1 MDFQSIASYIPPIS
15 ACFSFVILATQFCI
29 ALRRVKP
36 SSTSVLEQD
45 FDYGPEYA
53 QSVRRSKI
61 LQRVRFVLC
70 LVLVVLSVS
79 LLALDRNP
87 NGLDRVEIFF
97 STFFIYTSL
106 LSLLTFFPSTA
117 SHNWSSTASIHL
129 TSLHAIAFL
138 TLTSIDISP
147 LAYTHPPSSPSTH
160 LSIVDWL
167 KYTRVTLLFLSGALI
182 PVLLPRRYVPL
193 DPSNPHPPA
202 LHQISSYFSFAYFT
216 FLDPLVWKAFKN
228 ENKNGNGKEGEKG
241 GFGWE
246 DIPRLAE
253 DDKTEYLS
261 KHSFHVLD
269 PVMSG
274 RKRNFSWSLIILFST
289 SNPHSSPPPTNVA
302 FVHSEKQYLIMTAVT
317 LLQATTDFAW
327 PLATNRI
334 LAYLESPPSPQN
346 RTETQESNIR
356 PWVWILWLTIGPI
369 FGTLLNEIYLYY
381 QTVVFAKTQAL
392 ITQLLLVHSL
402 RVRLNTT
409 NASNSTSTSSHSD
422 DVPSTEVP
430 ETDTKK
436 ASDEKEDY
444 IGKINNL
451 MTGDVDL
458 LITFQEWMRPLILV
472 IHAMMCMLILYFI
485 LGWSALVGLATMLLC
500 LPIPGYLGTRILIV
514 QEGRMKKADSR
525 IAAVTQMM
533 NVIRM
538 VKLFAWERKVEGRIY
553 DKRQEELREIFRNV
567 VLDCISIMANVF
579 IPMATKVVT
588 YAVYTLVMG
597 EDLIASKVFSSLVL
611 FNILDH
617 DMHTMFWIITGIL
630 RGKVSLDRVGEFL
643 NSGELLD
650 SNLPVVSA
658 TDRGITTPTTTTTT
672 TTPIPNPR
680 SHRKFTLR
688 IPHTLSFPPSSKTLI
703 YGPTA
708 SGKTSLLMA
717 LLGEMYFSPSA
728 PGGYYRLPRNGDGGG
743 VAYAA
748 QETWV
753 LNDTIRENIL
763 FGAAYDEERFERVIW
778 ETGLRQDLDGFE
790 GGDMT
795 EVGERGIT
803 LSGGQKA
810 RITLARALY
819 SRASVLLL
827 DDVLSALDVHTAQWV
842 ARNCLGGELIKGRTI
857 LLVTNNV
864 ALCEPFANYVVG
876 IEEGVVGRLRTVREA
891 MKGGLGKESREAL
904 KETERKEE
912 GVIDKPSD
920 GLSKGDEA
928 ENLKKSDGKLIVA
941 EEMPEG
947 HLSWAAAR
955 LWFVH
960 LGGPLFFTLVA
971 IMLLLQSVFGLGGNW
986 FLGWWSSQYVDPPSG
1001 GVPSG
1006 LYLGIYTIIAV
1017 LDISILIVNFA
1028 YFEIGGIRA
1037 SRSLHQNLIKSVL
1050 SATLRWLDTVPISRV
1065 IARCAQDF
1073 QIIDGVL
1080 PNNAFIVFW
1089 ESTRLTTYFITIVVS
1104 AGYVTLVPGVI
1115 VIALGLTFGQIYIKA
1130 QLPLKRMRSNA
1141 RSPVLSHVGA
1151 ALHGLVSIRAY
1162 GAQESVLKESF
1173 ARIDLYTH
1181 VSRTYMNL
1189 NRWIGIR
1196 TKTLGSLFTGA
1207 VAAYLV
1213 YGRDLSSGRVGFTLS
1228 LIAAWTDM
1236 LLSWIR
1242 EFNDLEVQGNS
1253 IERIKDFLDIDHEPE
1268 PTEEGKVAAYWP
1280 ASGELRVEN
1289 LSARY
1294 SADGPV
1300 VLKNISFS
1308 LKSGQRMGI
1317 VGRTGAGKS
1326 SMALALLRAI
1336 PTTGNV
1342 LYDGI
1347 DTSKINLDI
1356 LRSNITIIPQHPE
1369 LLVGNIRENLDP
1381 FGEHEDVT
1389 LNDALRAAGLYSIQ
1403 GDDSDGKIGLD
1414 TDVSN
1419 GGSNFSQGQRQIL
1432 ALARAILRGSKIVIL
1447 DEATAAID
1455 HQTDHAIQE
1464 SLRTEFKDATVITVA
1479 HRLQTIMNSDKI
1491 MVLDKGEVVEFDS
1504 PSALLCR
1511 NGGFF
1516 KSLVNESP
1524 DREELI
1530 RAARVSLLT

>member
-1 MDFQSIASYIPPIS
+1 
-15 ACFSFVILATQFCI
+15 
-29 ALRRVKP
+29 
-36 SSTSVLEQD
+36 
-45 FDYGPEYA
+45 
-53 QSVRRSKI
+53 
-61 LQRVRFVLC
+61 
-70 LVLVVLSVS
+70 
-79 LLALDRNP
+79 
-87 NGLDRVEIFF
+87 
-97 STFFIYTSL
+97 
-106 LSLLTFFPSTA
+106 
-117 SHNWSSTASIHL
+117 
-129 TSLHAIAFL
+129 
-138 TLTSIDISP
+138 
-147 LAYTHPPSSPSTH
+147 
-160 LSIVDWL
+160 L
-167 KYTRVTLLFLSGALI
+167 KYTRVALLFLSGVLI
-182 PVLLPRRYVPL
+182 PLLLPRRYVPL
-193 DPSNPHPPA
+193 DPSHPQPPA
-202 LHQISSYFSFAYFT
+202 LHQISSYLSFAYFT

-228 ENKNGNGKEGEKG
+228 ENKNGKGREGEKG
-241 GFGWE
+241 GFGWD

-261 KHSFHVLD
+261 RHSFHVLD

-274 RKRNFSWSLIILFST
+274 RKRNFSWSLIILFK
-289 SNPHSSPPPTNVA
+289 
-302 FVHSEKQYLIMTAVT
+302 KQYLIMTAVT

-334 LAYLESPPSPQN
+334 LAYLESPPPSSPSQASSLVVIGDPTI
-346 RTETQESNIR
+346 RSQESSIR

-409 NASNSTSTSSHSD
+409 SASSSTSDSEVQASPEASS
-422 DVPSTEVP
+422 TNTN
-430 ETDTKK
+430 TDARKKRASEEKK
-436 ASDEKEDY
+436 ASEEKEDY

-458 LITFQEWMRPLILV
+458 LITFQEWMRPVILV

-500 LPIPGYLGTRILIV
+500 LPLPGYLGTKILIV

-567 VLDCISIMANVF
+567 VLDCISIMAKYVSSLHSSDR
-579 IPMATKVVT
+579 TLLKD
-588 YAVYTLVMG
+588 TLVMG

-658 TDRGITTPTTTTTT
+658 TDHSVLDSEVIIRDAIFRWDKCNSTSGITTPTTTTTTT

-680 SHRKFTLR
+680 SHQKFTLR
-688 IPHTLSFPPSSKTLI
+688 IPHTLSFPSSSKTLI

-717 LLGEMYFSPSA
+717 LLGEMYFSPSSSK
-728 PGGYYRLPRNGDGGG
+728 GCYCLPRDEDGGG

-748 QETWV
+748 QESWV

-763 FGAAYDEERFERVIW
+763 FGEEYDEERFERVIW

-819 SRASVLLL
+819 SRASILLL
-827 DDVLSALDVHTAQWV
+827 DDVLSALDVHTTQWV
-842 ARNCLGGELIKGRTI
+842 ARNCLGGDLLKGRTV

-876 IEEGVVGRLRTVREA
+876 IEDGRVRRLMTAGSVLGDGVV
-891 MKGGLGKESREAL
+891 KESREAL
-904 KETERKEE
+904 EEIERKED
-912 GVIDKPSD
+912 GWIDKPND
-920 GLSKGDEA
+920 GLLKGDEA
-928 ENLKKSDGKLIVA
+928 ENLKKVDGKLIVA
-941 EEMPEG
+941 EEMAEG

-955 LWFVH
+955 LWFIH
-960 LGGPLFFTLVA
+960 LGGPLFFTFVA
-971 IMLLLQSVFGLGGNW
+971 VMLLLQSVFGLGGNW
-986 FLGWWSSQYVDPPSG
+986 FLGWWSSQYVDPPPDGSFDR
-1001 GVPSG
+1001 
-1006 LYLGIYTIIAV
+1006 YLGIYTVIAV

-1065 IARCAQDF
+1065 IARCSQDF
-1073 QIIDGVL
+1073 QIIDGIL

-1162 GAQESVLKESF
+1162 GAQASVLKESF
-1173 ARIDLYTH
+1173 ARIDQYTH

-1294 SADGPV
+1294 SADGPL

-1336 PTTGNV
+1336 PTTGSI
-1342 LYDGI
+1342 LYDSI

-1381 FGEHEDVT
+1381 FGEHEDAT

-1403 GDDSDGKIGLD
+1403 GDEFGGKIGLD

-1419 GGSNFSQGQRQIL
+1419 GGSNFSQGQKQIL
-1432 ALARAILRGSKIVIL
+1432 ALARAILRRSKIVIL

-1479 HRLQTIMNSDKI
+1479 HRLQTIMNSDRI

-1504 PSALLCR
+1504 PSTLLCR

-1524 DREELI
+1524 DREELC
-1530 RAARVSLLT
+1530 RAAKVPLLT